1 MPIGSDLY
9 LDSNPYRTL
18 YQLCGLWQ
26 EKQPLSALVLSS
38 INPEYLSYR
47 VLGRINEISH

>member
-1 MPIGSDLY
+1 MPICGNLH
-9 LDSNPYRTL
+9 LDSNPYHTL
-18 YQLCGLWQ
+18 YLLCDLWQ
-26 EKQPLSALVLSS
+26 ETKPLSALVLSS